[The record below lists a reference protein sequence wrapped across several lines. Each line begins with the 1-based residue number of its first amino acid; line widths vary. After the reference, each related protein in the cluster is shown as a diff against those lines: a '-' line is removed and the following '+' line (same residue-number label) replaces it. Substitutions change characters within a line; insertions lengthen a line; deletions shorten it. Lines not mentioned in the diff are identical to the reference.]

1 MSLIFQLKNIFFYMV
16 LFPILALGQDTSID
30 TTNNNDKKIYF
41 GWSKR
46 TNSKSLKPYF
56 QQLKNTE
63 YGVQRFSVFE
73 QLIIHHTQKSNTDSI
88 LHYSNLYLKEIGN
101 WEETEH
107 VKRRHYAKV
116 HFYLGTG
123 SFMNGLIDNAIKWH
137 IKGLQDAENSNYTE
151 YRYKNKLG
159 LAKCYIHQSKNDKA
173 ITILNKSLDEFS
185 PEFPSLKI
193 KNNILL
199 GKAYRFQKEYNKAHL
214 FYKDALKIADS
225 LNDIEMQLTSKLE
238 LAKLNE
244 AQQKLEPA
252 FQGYEST
259 RNEAKKNGFDAI
271 YFEGSLL
278 LAKYYYSQEY
288 HELALIG
295 LSMAYIN
302 AIDSENLQFQREA
315 LILQAENFAKQK
327 DYKNSYAIMTQL
339 FGVLNK
345 IKSSQQ
351 REIIKELE
359 IQYETLEKEKEI
371 SKLEEDQIIKEA
383 ELKRQKTIKNAF
395 LIGFL
400 IILVPVIGL
409 LYMYYQKLQTQSEL
423 AKKQKEINEQKVTSL
438 KQEQELNLIKAS
450 IAGQDEERKR
460 IAQELHDSI
469 GGNLAGIKLQISS
482 IPDSK
487 SKLKNISQQL
497 DDTYQ
502 LVRDISHTLVPKK
515 YKQNNFTGLIKEYL
529 NNIKKTGQL
538 NVAFHPH
545 GVEELNGIND
555 NIQMEL
561 FKIIQELMTNT
572 LKHAKAEKVDIHL
585 NFVEKEISLMFE
597 DNGVG
602 FDSKIAND
610 GIGFK
615 NIKNRVSQLEGQIHI
630 DSLKNRGTIIS
641 IDIPISKK
649 QKS

>member
-159 LAKCYIHQSKNDKA
+159 LAKCYIQQSKNDKA

-225 LNDIEMQLTSKLE
+225 LHDIEMQLTSNLE

-423 AKKQKEINEQKVTSL
+423 TKKQKEINEQKVTSL

-572 LKHAKAEKVDIHL
+572 LKHAKAEKVDIQL